1 MEINHNLGHSD
12 KRVFQ
17 KTYLKS
23 ETVRVCLKNRKY
35 LSKKNRNSPL
45 LYLKIVKL
53 SSSLTESDCFYLYCC
68 YILHYPYYNQII
80 TLRI

>member
-23 ETVRVCLKNRKY
+23 ETVRACLKNRKY
-35 LSKKNRNSPL
+35 LLKKNRNNPL
-45 LYLKIVKL
+45 LCLKIVKL
-53 SSSLTESDCFYLYCC
+53 SSSLTECDCFYLYCFH
-68 YILHYPYYNQII
+68 ILHSPSYNQII